1 MRTRLLP
8 FLFSFFFI
16 AKTTAQIGYRLV
28 SGGKSAGM
36 SNATSAIS
44 SADAVFQ
51 NPAALAL
58 LTRQMATVAT
68 EMRFG
73 VAELKPIGMGFIQPT
88 KSGVF
93 GFSLQHF
100 GFSAFQEQK
109 LGIALAR
116 RFSEKLDVGIQLDY
130 LHLQA
135 PNYGNAHLLTFEIGC
150 NSLITKD
157 LVLAV
162 YVYNPLSIRIAEA
175 DRVPSVFRIG
185 VAYSVNKYVVVATEI
200 EKTVVDAVNINFG
213 LDYKITETVA
223 ARCGFSSQPARFS
236 LGIGYYL
243 SKNFILDMALSHQ
256 SLLGSTPSLSLTYA
270 FGKEKLPPQ

>member
-1 MRTRLLP
+1 MRTFLLP
-8 FLFSFFFI
+8 FLFTFFFHE
-16 AKTTAQIGYRLV
+16 KTTAQIGYRLV

-36 SNATSAIS
+36 SNATSAIA

-51 NPAALAL
+51 NPAALTS
-58 LTRQMATVAT
+58 LTRPMATVAT

-109 LGIALAR
+109 LGVALAR

-157 LVLAV
+157 LMLAV
-162 YVYNPLSIRIAEA
+162 YIYNPLSIRIVEE
-175 DRVPSVFRIG
+175 DRVPSVFRLG
-185 VAYSVNKYVVVATEI
+185 LAYSVNKYVVVAAEI
-200 EKTVVDAVNINFG
+200 EKTLVDVLNFNFG

-223 ARCGFSSQPARFS
+223 VRSGFSSQPARFS
-236 LGIGYYL
+236 LGIGYL
-243 SKNFILDMALSHQ
+243 LRKNLVVDVALSHQ

-270 FGKEKLPPQ
+270 FGKEKSVEE